1 MARKE
6 FAQFEAVSA
15 VVPVELGV
23 PGAYNAAIAVKAL
36 YEGGA
41 PRFHK
46 ILIEQTFK
54 TATAADA
61 AAAEQLEALQ
71 GVTEDAELVW

>member
-15 VVPVELGV
+15 VVPVE
-23 PGAYNAAIAVKAL
+23 PGIYHAAIAVKAL

-46 ILIEQTFK
+46 VLIEQTFA

-61 AAAEQLEALQ
+61 AAQQRLQ
-71 GVTEDAELVW
+71 NLQDVTEDGELVW

>member
-1 MARKE
+1 MARKAFE
-6 FAQFEAVSA
+6 KFEAVSA
-15 VVPVELGV
+15 VVPVEPGV
-23 PGAYNAAIAVKAL
+23 YHAAIAVKAL

-46 ILIEQTFK
+46 VLLEQTFT

-61 AAAEQLEALQ
+61 AAEQQLAALQ
-71 GVTEDAELVW
+71 GVNEDAELVW

>member
-15 VVPVELGV
+15 VVPVEPGV
-23 PGAYNAAIAVKAL
+23 YHAAIAVKAL

-46 ILIEQTFK
+46 ILTEHTFK

-61 AAAEQLEALQ
+61 AAAEHLENLQ
-71 GVTEDAELVW
+71 GVTEDAELIW

>member
-1 MARKE
+1 MARRE
-6 FAQFEAVSA
+6 FDKFEAVSA
-15 VVPVELGV
+15 VVPVEPGV
-23 PGAYNAAIAVKAL
+23 YHAAIAVKAL

-46 ILIEQTFK
+46 VLPEQTFK
-54 TATAADA
+54 TASLADDA
-61 AAAEQLEALQ
+61 AAAHLENLQ